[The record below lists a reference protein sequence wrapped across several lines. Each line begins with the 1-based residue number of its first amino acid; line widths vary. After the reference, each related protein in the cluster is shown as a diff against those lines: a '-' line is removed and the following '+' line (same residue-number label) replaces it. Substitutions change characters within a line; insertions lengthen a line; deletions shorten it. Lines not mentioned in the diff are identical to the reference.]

1 MCNLSYFLEH
11 FLFVIYYFVYS
22 PSPVTVVL
30 GQDNTKTM
38 MNGDQLLSKEG
49 ECVSVL
55 NESVV
60 ATSEN
65 MNNAAVQSPSGDVP
79 FDRLKQ
85 ALAAQ
90 LEYYFSRENLANEA
104 YLVSQMD
111 GDQYVPIWTVAN
123 FNQIKK
129 LTTDIKLI
137 TEVLKESPNV
147 QASLIN

>member
-11 FLFVIYYFVYS
+11 FSFVIYYFVYS

-65 MNNAAVQSPSGDVP
+65 MNNAAVP
-79 FDRLKQ
+79 
-85 ALAAQ
+85 
-90 LEYYFSRENLANEA
+90 
-104 YLVSQMD
+104 
-111 GDQYVPIWTVAN
+111 
-123 FNQIKK
+123 
-129 LTTDIKLI
+129 
-137 TEVLKESPNV
+137 
-147 QASLIN
+147 